1 MGKEYWT
8 LSFSLELRLGWNYQ
22 MMVQPTKRDTCA
34 IKHGT
39 VVLQV
44 LYMINLK

>member
-8 LSFSLELRLGWNYQ
+8 LSFSLELSDGGSTYKKDMN
-22 MMVQPTKRDTCA
+22 VT
-34 IKHGT
+34 KHGA